1 MYYITIQLI
10 SYYLLEGIIF
20 IILFLIIYFN
30 YFITLSFIDNI
41 LFLRYL
47 TIVNIHINYNKLFII
62 LMSN

>member
-1 MYYITIQLI
+1 MYYIKIQLI

-41 LFLRYL
+41 LFLRHL
-47 TIVNIHINYNKLFII
+47 TIVNIHINYNNLFII
-62 LMSN
+62 LISN

>member
-41 LFLRYL
+41 LFLRHL
-47 TIVNIHINYNKLFII
+47 TIVNIHINYKYY
-62 LMSN
+62 S